1 VLLGRI
7 RASDIELGDNN
18 AKIVTRRYPSPAY
31 IMPGDYIS
39 YLDIVRR
46 LVNFFR
52 EIIWNVIFWRIY
64 KITPG
69 DYPLEKITH
78 LLTLSD

>member
-1 VLLGRI
+1 
-7 RASDIELGDNN
+7 
-18 AKIVTRRYPSPAY
+18 
-31 IMPGDYIS
+31 MPGDYIS